1 LAIHVYGHGD
11 MRLSLIAGALV
22 AAPILAD
29 VMPRIVWT
37 ILLTLNAVL
46 ATVLG
51 VGYVIFRKQEPA
63 GYFSEALGKFT
74 SAYYA
79 LSTSTPWTRSLS
91 EPAAPQPRPAEPGSR
106 PQPQPPLQQPTFQPR
121 QPDTRPSP
129 NPLRVATRPDL
140 TPAPV
145 TVPQQ
150 PRQRSGGQRGRHVA
164 A

>member
-1 LAIHVYGHGD
+1 

-22 AAPILAD
+22 AAPVLTD

-37 ILLTLNAVL
+37 ILLMLNAVL

-74 SAYYA
+74 NAYYA
-79 LSTSTPWTRSLS
+79 LSTSTPWTRSLG
-91 EPAAPQPRPAEPGSR
+91 EPAPPQPRPAEAGSW
-106 PQPQPPLQQPTFQPR
+106 PLQQPAFQPR
-121 QPDTRPSP
+121 QQDTRAASP
-129 NPLRVATRPDL
+129 GPLRVATDLDL

-150 PRQRSGGQRGRHVA
+150 ARQRSGGQRGRHVA